1 MLMYSCTLK
10 QSPKETVV
18 EIGSILELMCRENNT
33 IKQEVFRQHF
43 SR

>member
-18 EIGSILELMCRENNT
+18 EKESILELMCR
-33 IKQEVFRQHF
+33 KQYYKAGGVQAHHRV
-43 SR
+43 